1 MATADQAQNRAIEVL
16 IVEDSPTQ
24 AAHLA
29 SLLEEQGYRVTAA
42 TNGRQALAAARARH
56 PTLVISDILMPE
68 MDGYALCTAI
78 KSDAELKHIP
88 VILVTDLNSPQ
99 DVIMGLQCCADN
111 FVTKPY
117 DPQFLLARI
126 TQSLKNR
133 GRRAPTQPGAAVEV
147 ELADRRYRITV
158 ERHQILD
165 LLVPTYEEAVR
176 LNQKLREQQQELA
189 RQVQER
195 TAANERL
202 RAEAAE
208 RQRLQEELDRF
219 FTLSLDLLCIAG
231 VDGRFKRL
239 NPAWERVL
247 GYRTDELLARP
258 YLDFVHP
265 DDRETTLAEAA
276 KLAAGCETVSF
287 ENRYRCKDGSYRWL
301 VWASA
306 PDHPRQL
313 IYAAARDVTEQKYAE
328 QELHRRSAL
337 LEAANKELEAFS
349 YSVSHD
355 LRAPL
360 RHIDGFA
367 DLLRKRAAPSLDD
380 KSRHY
385 LETISQAA
393 KQMGT
398 LIDDLLVFSRI
409 GRAELRLTQ
418 VSLDQVLHE
427 ALEAVRPLT
436 QGRAIVWR
444 LATLPRVPGD
454 PAMLRQVLVNLLDN
468 AVKYTQPREPAVI
481 EVGVL
486 EDEAGRETRGQGAE
500 SDGEQ
505 GNDVVIYVKDNGV
518 GFDMRYA
525 HKLFGVFQRLH
536 SASEFDGTG
545 IGLANVRRIIARH
558 GGRTW
563 AEGEVGKGAILYFS
577 LPVQTEARG

>member
-1 MATADQAQNRAIEVL
+1 MATADQTQNRTVEVL

-24 AAHLA
+24 AEHLTY
-29 SLLEEQGYRVTAA
+29 LLEEQGYRVTAA
-42 TNGRQALAAARARH
+42 SNGRQALAAARARK
-56 PTLVISDILMPE
+56 PTLIISDILMPE

-78 KSDAELKHIP
+78 KSDAELKDIP

-133 GRRAPTQPGAAVEV
+133 RRRAHVQPGAAVEV
-147 ELADRRYRITV
+147 ELTDRRYGITA

-165 LLVPTYEEAVR
+165 LLIPTYEEAVR

-202 RAEAAE
+202 RAEMAE

-231 VDGRFKRL
+231 FDGRFKRL
-239 NPAWERVL
+239 NPAWERLL
-247 GYRTDELLARP
+247 GYRTDELLAKP

-265 DDRETTLAEAA
+265 DDREATLAEAA

-287 ENRYRCKDGSYRWL
+287 QNRYRCKDGSYRWL
-301 VWASA
+301 VWAST

-313 IYAAARDVTEQKYAE
+313 IYAAARDVTEQKTAE
-328 QELHRRSAL
+328 QELRHRSEL

-367 DLLRKRAAPSLDD
+367 DLLRKRAAPSLDE

-393 KQMGT
+393 KQMGI

-427 ALEAVRPLT
+427 ALEAVRPLA
-436 QGRAIVWR
+436 QGRAIVWQ
-444 LATLPRVPGD
+444 LVPLPEVHGD

-468 AVKYTQPREPAVI
+468 AVKYTQPRDPAVI

-486 EDEAGRETRGQGAE
+486 GEGGRPAGGQG
-500 SDGEQ
+500 SGDGGEP
-505 GNDVVIYVKDNGV
+505 GNEVVIYVKDNGV

-545 IGLANVRRIIARH
+545 IGLANVRRIVARH

-577 LPVQTEARG
+577 LPVQTEARV